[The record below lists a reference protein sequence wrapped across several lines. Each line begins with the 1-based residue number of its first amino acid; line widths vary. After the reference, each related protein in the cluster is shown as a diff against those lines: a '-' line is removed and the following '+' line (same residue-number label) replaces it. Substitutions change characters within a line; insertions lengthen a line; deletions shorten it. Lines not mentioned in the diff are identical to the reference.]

1 MNCEGTDMKRQPLN
15 DSSWK
20 NEHWYC
26 NLNDQRKYVADLIHK
41 CHRYFSNHDK
51 KFRIIVYILKLTILF
66 LSMMSTVVLGIKV
79 CFSDEV
85 RISIGL
91 VISALTTFFTAI
103 YSYFHYEEYWMRNIS
118 IHIELNILRDEFIF
132 EAEANK
138 LDEERLSYYLQRLK
152 ELQQSNIDYW
162 ANARRLLDKKFK
174 DE

>member
-1 MNCEGTDMKRQPLN
+1 MKRQPIN
-15 DSSWK
+15 NCPWK
-20 NEHWYC
+20 EEQWYG
-26 NLNDQRKYVADLIHK
+26 NLDGQKKYVADLIHRS
-41 CHRYFSNHDK
+41 HRYFSNHDR
-51 KFRIIVYILKLTILF
+51 KFRRIVYILKLTILF
-66 LSMMSTVVLGIKV
+66 LSMMSTIVLGIKV

-132 EAEANK
+132 DAEANK
-138 LDEERLSYYLQRLK
+138 LDKERLNYYLNKLK

-162 ANARRLLDKKFK
+162 TSARRLLDKKDK